1 MNGIHEVTGSTPVWS
16 TIPPHHPALERLTT
30 TACSRTVHGSAG
42 RGPGAARGAVAG
54 STLKP
59 RADVPKNRV
68 RQERPMQASSPTRN
82 RRAAAGNSLTAGRR
96 SCAMMPKRT
105 GSTRTA
111 PSWCLPVAAPFRG
124 WLDRQK
130 KPFSLACKGVPVV
143 LRFRAVEVGFHVGGL
158 YRVSCSH
165 ALGTSVRP
173 PRRVRPSRRSPCCQL
188 SYTRLSWKP
197 ESVSRPAMATGSLS
211 GGPNACF

>member
-1 MNGIHEVTGSTPVWS
+1 MAFTRSRVR
-16 TIPPHHPALERLTT
+16 PPSGPPSHPRHPALDRPTT
-30 TACSRTVHGSAG
+30 TACSRTVDGSAG
-42 RGPGAARGAVAG
+42 PGRGAARGHWRIAP
-54 STLKP
+54 LKC

-68 RQERPMQASSPTRN
+68 RQERPMQAPSPTRN
-82 RRAAAGNSLTAGRR
+82 RRAAPGRPLTAGGR
-96 SCAMMPKRT
+96 SCAMMPKQ
-105 GSTRTA
+105 
-111 PSWCLPVAAPFRG
+111 RG
-124 WLDRQK
+124 ADADGPRLVPACRGAVLRSARRAE

-197 ESVSRPAMATGSLS
+197 ESVSRPAMATGSLI